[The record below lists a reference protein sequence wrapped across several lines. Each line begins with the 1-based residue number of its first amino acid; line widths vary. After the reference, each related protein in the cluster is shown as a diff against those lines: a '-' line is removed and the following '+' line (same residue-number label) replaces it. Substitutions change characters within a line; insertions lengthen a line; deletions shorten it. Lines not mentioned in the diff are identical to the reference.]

1 MKLLKLTATFG
12 CLDGAELELRDG
24 LNVFTL
30 PNESGK
36 STWAAFLTAMFYGV
50 DTAQRA
56 GKGKLPDKHR
66 YQPWNGKPMAGTME
80 LEHEGR
86 ILVIQ
91 RTSQRGRPMGAFRA
105 WDKATGLDV
114 PELTAE
120 NCGQRLLGVEKAV
133 FCRSAFLSGA
143 DLAVTQDQDL
153 SRRLAALAAS
163 GAEHDSFPQAD
174 QTLKLWQNRCR
185 YHKTGLIPET
195 EEKLRQVK
203 DLLAEVEDLRRQRL
217 AAMAELKQASGEAD
231 ALDQAARET
240 QEQQRQALQAAAEEA
255 HLHAETLA
263 SQTANLP
270 GEEALQELR
279 VRLSQAGPG
288 DIPEDGP
295 CPPALAGLDAE
306 AVWPKAQAD
315 AAEYERLTAGRLLAM
330 PLVCLLSAAA
340 AGLAAVVLLCFR
352 LWLAAGCCGALA
364 AVYLVVWRL
373 RRKTDRR
380 VLADRN
386 AAKALLASY
395 GVRKKEEIFTAAM
408 VRRDRLLAREQ
419 AQRREWELSLQLEQV
434 RDFAPDAQTPEEA
447 LAAVDR
453 GLDLHRQARE
463 ARSALERAELQWK
476 HRPDPAADPRAEAR
490 RRRCAA
496 LKAELAALSRQEE
509 AMGSWEELSAR
520 SQRLEEK
527 LSDLLRRE
535 QALALARE
543 ALASANA
550 QLAQVYAPRLTR
562 LAGEYLIHLTGGRYN
577 GVVLEQPLT
586 LSVLETQ
593 TGMAR
598 PLAALSR
605 GTQDQTW
612 LALRLAMTRL
622 LLPQDAPVVL
632 DDALLTFDPAREQA
646 ALDLLAGE
654 RRQVLLFTC
663 R

>member
-270 GEEALQELR
+270 GEEALRELR

-352 LWLAAGCCGALA
+352 LWLAAGC
-364 AVYLVVWRL
+364 WRTGTPL
-373 RRKTDRR
+373 RHCWPLTASGKKRR
-380 VLADRN
+380 SSPPPWSGGTGSWPGNRPSAGSGSCRCSWSRSGTLPR
-386 AAKALLASY
+386 
-395 GVRKKEEIFTAAM
+395 
-408 VRRDRLLAREQ
+408 
-419 AQRREWELSLQLEQV
+419 
-434 RDFAPDAQTPEEA
+434 TP
-447 LAAVDR
+447 
-453 GLDLHRQARE
+453 
-463 ARSALERAELQWK
+463 
-476 HRPDPAADPRAEAR
+476 RPR
-490 RRRCAA
+490 RRPWPPWTVGWTCTGRQERPAPPWSERSCNGSTGQTRRQIPGPRPCAA
-496 LKAELAALSRQEE
+496 A
-509 AMGSWEELSAR
+509 
-520 SQRLEEK
+520 
-527 LSDLLRRE
+527 
-535 QALALARE
+535 
-543 ALASANA
+543 
-550 QLAQVYAPRLTR
+550 
-562 LAGEYLIHLTGGRYN
+562 
-577 GVVLEQPLT
+577 
-586 LSVLETQ
+586 
-593 TGMAR
+593 AR
-598 PLAALSR
+598 P
-605 GTQDQTW
+605 
-612 LALRLAMTRL
+612 
-622 LLPQDAPVVL
+622 
-632 DDALLTFDPAREQA
+632 
-646 ALDLLAGE
+646 
-654 RRQVLLFTC
+654 
-663 R
+663 